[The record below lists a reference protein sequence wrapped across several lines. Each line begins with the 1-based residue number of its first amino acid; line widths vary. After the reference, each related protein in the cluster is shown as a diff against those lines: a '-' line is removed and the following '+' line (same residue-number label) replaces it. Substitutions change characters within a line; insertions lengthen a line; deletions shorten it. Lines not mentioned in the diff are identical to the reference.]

1 MVIKMT
7 NIDYFEKEY
16 KKHLIKYYRQIA
28 ENKDINS
35 SIQNAFKKAVIK
47 LTVNYTHFCILKDCM
62 KILINNNSDFNKLSQ
77 EKQTELT
84 NLLYHINDICFNQ
97 EQILY
102 PISEIFTSN
111 KKVTDFK

>member
-47 LTVNYTHFCILKDCM
+47 LTINYTHFV
-62 KILINNNSDFNKLSQ
+62 F
-77 EKQTELT
+77 
-84 NLLYHINDICFNQ
+84 
-97 EQILY
+97 
-102 PISEIFTSN
+102 
-111 KKVTDFK
+111 

>member
-47 LTVNYTHFCILKDCM
+47 LTINYTHFCILKDCI
-62 KILINNNSDFNKLSQ
+62 KILINNHSDFNKLSQ

-111 KKVTDFK
+111 KKMADFK